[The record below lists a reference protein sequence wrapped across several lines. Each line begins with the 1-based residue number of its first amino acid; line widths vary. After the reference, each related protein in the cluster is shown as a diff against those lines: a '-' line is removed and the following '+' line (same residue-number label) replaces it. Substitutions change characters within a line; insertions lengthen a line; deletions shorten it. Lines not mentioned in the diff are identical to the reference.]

1 MERLLKEDSAS
12 MDHRRLTKQGI
23 GVLVL
28 LGSFFLMMP
37 TEALPQPG
45 PFELMSGTWSGGG
58 KVVFSDGHDEPI
70 RCRLGNDVGGA
81 GSLLELHLRC
91 ASASYNFEVQST
103 VAARQGEVSGNWNE
117 TSRNIR
123 GQLLGVLEKDRV
135 VAHVEGGA
143 FDADVTLAIT
153 GSSLVFTLAPVG
165 TEVREVVI
173 ILQRIS

>member
-1 MERLLKEDSAS
+1 
-12 MDHRRLTKQGI
+12 MDLWRLTNRGI

-28 LGSFFLMMP
+28 LGSFFLMTP

-45 PFELMSGTWSGGG
+45 PFERMSGTWSGGG
-58 KVVFSDGHDEPI
+58 TVVFSDGHDDLI
-70 RCRLGNDVGGA
+70 RCHLDNDVSEA

-103 VAARQGEVSGNWNE
+103 VAARKGEVSGNWNE

-143 FDADVTLAIT
+143 FDADVTLAVT

>member
-1 MERLLKEDSAS
+1 
-12 MDHRRLTKQGI
+12 MDLWRLTNRGI

-28 LGSFFLMMP
+28 LGSFFLMTP

-45 PFELMSGTWSGGG
+45 PFERMSGTWSGGG
-58 KVVFSDGHDEPI
+58 TVVFSDGHDDLI
-70 RCRLGNDVGGA
+70 RCHLDNDVSEA

-103 VAARQGEVSGNWNE
+103 VGSYQGEVSGNWNE
-117 TSRNIR
+117 RSRNIG
-123 GQLLGVLEKDRV
+123 GQLLGVSEKDRV
-135 VAHVEGGA
+135 VAHVGGGG
-143 FDADVTLAIT
+143 FEADVTLTAT
-153 GSSLVFTLAPVG
+153 VGSLVFTLVPVR

>member
-1 MERLLKEDSAS
+1 
-12 MDHRRLTKQGI
+12 MDLRRLTKRGI

-28 LGSFFLMMP
+28 FGSFFLMTP

-45 PFELMSGTWSGGG
+45 PFERMSGTWSGGG

-70 RCRLGNDVGGA
+70 RCRLANDVGGA

-103 VAARQGEVSGNWNE
+103 VASYQGGVSGNWNE
-117 TSRNIR
+117 RSRNIR
-123 GQLLGVLEKDRV
+123 GQLLGVSEKDRV

-143 FDADVTLAIT
+143 FEADVTLTVT
-153 GSSLVFTLAPVG
+153 GSLLAFTLAPVH

-173 ILQRIS
+173 ILQRTS

>member
-1 MERLLKEDSAS
+1 
-12 MDHRRLTKQGI
+12 MDLWRLTKRRI

-28 LGSFFLMMP
+28 LGSFFLMTP
-37 TEALPQPG
+37 TEALPHPG
-45 PFELMSGTWSGGG
+45 PFERMSGTWSGSG

-91 ASASYNFEVQST
+91 ASASYNFEVQSAVT
-103 VAARQGEVSGNWNE
+103 AHQGAVSGNWNE
-117 TSRNIR
+117 TSRNIK
-123 GQLLGVLEKDRV
+123 GKLLGVWEKDRV
-135 VAHVEGGA
+135 IAHVEGGA
-143 FDADVTLAIT
+143 FEGDVTLAVT
-153 GSSLVFTLAPVG
+153 ESSLLFTLAPVA